1 MYIFILYVRMRVP
14 QLLGCSQQ
22 QVSCASARSI
32 VVLSQPRVKPDE
44 SDARSLRTVLSLSQ
58 VLHPVDDPV
67 RCSSVAPLEIDLSL
81 SLSTATVWSSVCL
94 SVCLCLVSQASLRT
108 SAVTRKSLLFL

>member
-1 MYIFILYVRMRVP
+1 MYIFILYVCMRVP

-67 RCSSVAPLEIDLSL
+67 RAVQ
-81 SLSTATVWSSVCL
+81 
-94 SVCLCLVSQASLRT
+94 LCLLCNYGFMPNRLLTAART
-108 SAVTRKSLLFL
+108 PRPTL